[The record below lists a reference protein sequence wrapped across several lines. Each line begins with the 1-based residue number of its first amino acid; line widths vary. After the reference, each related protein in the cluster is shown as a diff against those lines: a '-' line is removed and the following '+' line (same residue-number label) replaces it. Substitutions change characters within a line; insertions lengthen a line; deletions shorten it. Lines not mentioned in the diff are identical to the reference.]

1 MTYSLI
7 TSRLI
12 RFLLLGAVGLAGIGC
27 TPKAPTDPE
36 TAYQDS
42 RMKASVTYLHL
53 LRHTPFFSEFN
64 DGQLKWVIKHSR
76 EWDAPAGTVIDS
88 RVAGAAAS
96 PDVWILLDGGWQV
109 ETKYS
114 THTAGNTAPGKW
126 YSSTATHSENRL
138 VTTGRS
144 YVMRIKASDMED
156 MLAQDFPFEGELS
169 IGRAWYTY
177 IGAVQ
182 SNPPSSAD

>member
-1 MTYSLI
+1 
-7 TSRLI
+7 
-12 RFLLLGAVGLAGIGC
+12 
-27 TPKAPTDPE
+27 
-36 TAYQDS
+36 
-42 RMKASVTYLHL
+42 MKASVTYLHL

-64 DGQLKWVIKHSR
+64 DEQLNWVIKHSR

-96 PDVWILLDGGWQV
+96 PDLWILLDGRWQV

-114 THTAGNTAPGKW
+114 THAADNAAPGKW
-126 YSSTATHSENRL
+126 YISAATLSESRL

-156 MLAQDFPFEGELS
+156 MLVQNFPFGGQLS

-177 IGAVQ
+177 IGAGQ
-182 SNPPSSAD
+182 SNAPSSAD